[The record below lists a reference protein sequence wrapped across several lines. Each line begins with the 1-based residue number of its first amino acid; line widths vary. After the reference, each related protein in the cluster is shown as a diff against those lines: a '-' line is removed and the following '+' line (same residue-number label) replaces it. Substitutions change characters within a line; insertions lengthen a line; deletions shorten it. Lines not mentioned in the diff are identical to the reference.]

1 MKIFTANTP
10 IEAHIVC
17 QLLINE
23 AVQCEVRGEGLF
35 GLKGELPATE
45 DTNPYIWLL
54 EPEKLDFAK
63 AILASFREQQ
73 VAHQNWLCPQCGEEI
88 EGQFGACWHCGQV
101 LE

>member
-17 QLLINE
+17 QLLMNE

-35 GLKGELPATE
+35 GLRGELPATE

-54 EPEKLDFAK
+54 EPEKVDFAK
-63 AILASFREQQ
+63 AILDSYSEQQ
-73 VAHQNWLCPQCGEEI
+73 VAHQNWQCPQCGEEI